1 MLAAFWAYNGSMA
14 TTDDILRAG
23 AALAAGGAVVF
34 PTDTVYGVGVAV
46 GPAKTPAELFRIK
59 RRDEGKPVAWLVAGP
74 EALDTYGCNVP
85 DWARK
90 AAEEHWP
97 GALTLI
103 VQASEAVPAAFASAE
118 GTIGLRMPASETAL
132 ALIRAAGVP
141 LATTSANISGQ
152 PAFSLDAQLY
162 PELLEQAAAVVR
174 GEDCTGGKGQAS
186 TVIDCTGTEPVVLR
200 QGSINVTK

>member
-1 MLAAFWAYNGSMA
+1 MIIS
-14 TTDDILRAG
+14 DDISRAA

-46 GPAKTPAELFRIK
+46 GPADTPAELFRIK

-74 EALDTYGCNVP
+74 EALDTYGRNVP
-85 DWARK
+85 AWARK

-118 GTIGLRMPASETAL
+118 GTIGLRMPASKTAL

-152 PAFSLDAQLY
+152 PAPSRDC
-162 PELLEQAAAVVR
+162 ELNPDLLKQAAAVLR
-174 GEDCTGGKGQAS
+174 GEDCTGGNGQAS
-186 TVIDCTGTEPVVLR
+186 TVIDCTGPAPVVLR
-200 QGSINVTK
+200 QGSITITAQ